1 MDDVLAGRHIL
12 LCEDHPLNQEIA
24 KTLLEKKKLI
34 VSTAEDGRIGAEM
47 FQESIPNYYDVIL
60 MDIRMP
66 VMDGYEAT
74 RVIRTMN
81 RKDAKTVP
89 IIAMTADAFADDVQ
103 KCLNAGMNSHLAKP
117 IEPGVLYETLYK
129 AIVERQK
136 KIHCQ

>member
-1 MDDVLAGRHIL
+1 
-12 LCEDHPLNQEIA
+12 LNQEIA

-74 RVIRTMN
+74 RCIRTMN